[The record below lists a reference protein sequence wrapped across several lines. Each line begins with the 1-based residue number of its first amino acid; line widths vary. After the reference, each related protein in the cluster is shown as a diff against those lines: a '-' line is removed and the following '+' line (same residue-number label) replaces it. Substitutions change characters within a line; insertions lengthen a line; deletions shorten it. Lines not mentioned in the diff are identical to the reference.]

1 MLPRRSERLVLKPE
15 DVQPSTANFKV
26 IGVFNP
32 GAVRLGNEIVLL
44 ARVSEQPSEH
54 RPDVTGL
61 PRLGSDGAV
70 VVDWLANDNL
80 DRSDSRVVRRKDDGL
95 QRLTSISHLRVFR
108 SHDGK
113 PEHFTVGPKF
123 LPQSS
128 YEEYGV
134 EDPRITRLDGKYWI
148 TYVAVSRFGAATAL
162 ASTVDFVTFER
173 HGLIFYP
180 DNKDVVLFPHKVQ
193 GKYVSLHRPSPS
205 SRFSRP
211 QIWLAYSADLMH
223 WGNHEPIYAGSEGWE
238 SDRVGAGAPPI
249 AIDEG
254 WLEIYHGSR
263 QATRAGE
270 VGAYSAGALLLDR
283 NDPTCLLRR
292 SRGVIM
298 QPSADFEKQGFVP
311 SVVFPTALIDAG
323 DLLHLYYGAAD
334 TCVGV
339 VQFSR
344 HELLEA
350 LQ

>member
-1 MLPRRSERLVLKPE
+1 MKPE

>member
-263 QATRAGE
+263 QSPRAGE

>member
-1 MLPRRSERLVLKPE
+1 MLQRRSERLVLKPE
-15 DVQPSTANFKV
+15 DVQPSIASFKV

-32 GAVRLGNEIVLL
+32 GVAKLGNEVVLL
-44 ARVSEQPSEH
+44 ARVSEQPSDH
-54 RPDVTGL
+54 RAGFTGL

-70 VVDWLANDNL
+70 VVDWLSNDHL
-80 DRSDSRVVRRKDDGL
+80 DGSDSRVVRRKDDGL

-113 PEHFTVGPKF
+113 SEHFTFGPNF
-123 LPQSS
+123 LPQLP

-173 HGLIFYP
+173 HGLIFCP

-193 GKYVSLHRPSPS
+193 GKFVSLHRPSPS

-211 QIWLAYSADLMH
+211 QIWLAYSADLIH
-223 WGNHEPIYAGSEGWE
+223 WGSHKPFYAGSEDWE
-238 SDRVGAGAPPI
+238 SDRVGAGAPPV

-254 WLEIYHGSR
+254 WLEVYHGSR
-263 QATRAGE
+263 QATRVGK

-283 NDPTCLLRR
+283 NDPTRILKR
-292 SRGVIM
+292 SGGVIV

-311 SVVFPTALIDAG
+311 NVVFPTALTDAG
-323 DLLHLYYGAAD
+323 DSLHLYYGAAD

-339 VQFSR
+339 VELSR

-350 LQ
+350 LH